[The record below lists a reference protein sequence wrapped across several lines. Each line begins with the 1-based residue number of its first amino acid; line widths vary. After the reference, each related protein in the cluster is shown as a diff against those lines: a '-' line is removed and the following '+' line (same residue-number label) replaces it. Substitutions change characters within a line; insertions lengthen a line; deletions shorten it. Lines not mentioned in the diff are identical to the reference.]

1 MGQRGRR
8 GARWPGRRGARWPG
22 RLPGVLA
29 AVLAGGAC
37 SATRPLARATTTT
50 VAATTTTVSPATAPP
65 TTAPPTTA
73 GAGCPQRVVAGLSE
87 AQRVG
92 QLFMIGE
99 PLVLP
104 DGATRQALHDLPV
117 GGVVLFGRSRAPA
130 TAIRALTDRLRSL
143 ASGAP
148 GAPSGVGLF
157 VATDQEGGQIQNLA
171 GPGFDAM
178 PSAVVQ
184 GRTDP
189 GVLQDDARRW
199 ATQLGLAGV
208 NIDLAPVLDVVPPAF
223 AAVNQPIG
231 HFQRQLGDNPAT
243 VALHGAALVGGIQAA
258 GVAAAVKH
266 FPGLGQVVGNTDDT
280 ASVADTTTT
289 RHDPFLAA
297 FAAGIQAGA
306 RFALVSSAVYT
317 RIDPTH
323 RAVFSSVVMRDMLRG
338 DLGFQG
344 LVLSD
349 DLGAATQV
357 MDVAPGT
364 RAVDFL
370 AAGGTIVLAVR
381 PASVVAPMM
390 AAVEAQAAA
399 SAAFRQLVDA
409 DALAVLAAKQA
420 AGLLFCP

>member
-1 MGQRGRR
+1 M
-8 GARWPGRRGARWPG
+8 
-22 RLPGVLA
+22 LLA

-37 SATRPLARATTTT
+37 SPTRPPARTTTT
-50 VAATTTTVSPATAPP
+50 TLAATTTGATTTAPTTTST

-73 GAGCPQRVVAGLSE
+73 GAGCAQRVEAGLSE
-87 AQRVG
+87 AQRIG
-92 QLFMIGE
+92 QLFMLGE

-104 DGATRQALHDLPV
+104 DAATRQALHDLPV
-117 GGVVLFGRSRAPA
+117 GGVVLFGRSRSPA
-130 TAIRALTDRLRSL
+130 TAIRALTDRLRAL
-143 ASGAP
+143 AGGAP
-148 GAPSGVGLF
+148 AAAAGVGLF

-171 GPGFDAM
+171 GPGFDAI

-184 GRTDP
+184 GMTDP
-189 GVLQDDARRW
+189 AALKDDARRW

-223 AAVNQPIG
+223 AATNQPIA

-243 VALHGAALVGGIQAA
+243 VASHGAAVVGGFQAA
-258 GVAAAVKH
+258 GVGATVKH
-266 FPGLGQVVGNTDDT
+266 FPGLGRVVGNTDDT

-289 RHDPFLAA
+289 RHDPSLAA
-297 FAAGIQAGA
+297 FAAGIHAGA
-306 RFALVSSAVYT
+306 RFALVSSATYT
-317 RIDPTH
+317 QIDPTH

-349 DLGAATQV
+349 DLGAAAQV
-357 MDVAPGT
+357 GDVAPGT

-370 AAGGTIVLAVR
+370 AAGGTVVLAVR
-381 PASVVAPMM
+381 PVSVVAPMM
-390 AAVEAQAAA
+390 AAVQAEAAA

>member
-1 MGQRGRR
+1 
-8 GARWPGRRGARWPG
+8 
-22 RLPGVLA
+22 
-29 AVLAGGAC
+29 
-37 SATRPLARATTTT
+37 
-50 VAATTTTVSPATAPP
+50 
-65 TTAPPTTA
+65 
-73 GAGCPQRVVAGLSE
+73 
-87 AQRVG
+87 
-92 QLFMIGE
+92 MIGE

-104 DGATRQALHDLPV
+104 DAATRQALHDLPI
-117 GGVVLFGRSRAPA
+117 GGVVLFGRSRSSA
-130 TAIRALTDRLRSL
+130 TAIRALTDRLRAV

-171 GPGFDAM
+171 GPGFDPM
-178 PSAVVQ
+178 PSAVMQ
-184 GRTDP
+184 GKTDP
-189 GVLQDDARRW
+189 AVLHDDARGW

-208 NIDLAPVLDVVPPAF
+208 NIDLAPVLDVVPPTF
-223 AAVNQPIG
+223 AAVNQPIA
-231 HFQRQLGDNPAT
+231 HFQRQLGENPAA

-258 GVAAAVKH
+258 GVGATIKH
-266 FPGLGQVVGNTDDT
+266 FPGLGQVVGNTDNT

-289 RHDPFLAA
+289 RHDPSLAG
-297 FAAGIQAGA
+297 FAAGIHAGA
-306 RFALVSSAVYT
+306 RFALVSSALYT

-349 DLGAATQV
+349 DLGSAAQV
-357 MDVAPGT
+357 SDVAPGT

-381 PASVVAPMM
+381 PASAVAPMM
-390 AAVEAQAAA
+390 AAVQAQAAA

-409 DALAVLAAKQA
+409 DALAVVAAKQA
-420 AGLLFCP
+420 AGLLVCP